1 MEEPNPSSPPPV
13 VGGVAVPPT
22 RRPTALVRDLFTAGS
37 VFEKALQRELAVNPT
52 GLDAM
57 GHLVMSGPLSPGEL
71 SRRLDLTTAAT
82 TAAIDRLVDL
92 GHVTRTPHP
101 TDRRSVLVVPTDT
114 SMARAMGHLMP
125 MIASVDAVLDEFS
138 DAEQE
143 VITRYLE
150 RVIASYDIADD
161 GEIPSMAVPR
171 TTH

>member
-1 MEEPNPSSPPPV
+1 MEAQNPSSPPRV

-37 VFEKALQRELAVNPT
+37 AFEKSLQRELTVNPT

-101 TDRRSVLVVPTDT
+101 TDRRSVLVVPTEA

-125 MIASVDAVLDEFS
+125 MIAGVDAVLDDFS
-138 DAEQE
+138 DEEQA

-150 RVIASYDIADD
+150 RVVATYGLPADD
-161 GEIPSMAVPR
+161 DTRSMAIPR